1 MKINPLGEVS
11 YRLKLAVHYLK
22 DAEDAYRRGD
32 YRGTVVSS
40 QPSTENAAKAVIA
53 FFRIPSWSHD
63 PAPELRELLNEFLM
77 HTRELVEELA
87 DIAESLAPEHGRATY
102 GEPLRGLTPW
112 DIYNKEDA
120 DRALNS
126 ARRAT
131 ALSRRILKELGYVQG
146 TK

>member
-32 YRGTVVSS
+32 YRGTVASS
-40 QPSTENAAKAVIA
+40 QLSTENAAKAVIA

-63 PAPELRELLNEFLM
+63 PAPELRELLNEFPM

-126 ARRAT
+126 ARRAI
-131 ALSRRILKELGYVQG
+131 ALSRRILKELGYTQG
-146 TK
+146 AK

>member
-32 YRGTVVSS
+32 YRGTVASS
-40 QPSTENAAKAVIA
+40 QLSTENAAKAVIA

>member
-1 MKINPLGEVS
+1 MLIGV
-11 YRLKLAVHYLK
+11 
-22 DAEDAYRRGD
+22 GTI
-32 YRGTVVSS
+32 RGTVASS
-40 QPSTENAAKAVIA
+40 QLSTENAAKAVIA

>member
-32 YRGTVVSS
+32 YRGTVASS
-40 QPSTENAAKAVIA
+40 QLSTENAAKAVIA

-63 PAPELRELLNEFLM
+63 PAPELRELLNEFPV

-126 ARRAT
+126 ARRAI
-131 ALSRRILKELGYVQG
+131 ALSRRILKELGYIQG

>member
-1 MKINPLGEVS
+1 MLIGV
-11 YRLKLAVHYLK
+11 
-22 DAEDAYRRGD
+22 GTI
-32 YRGTVVSS
+32 RGTVASS
-40 QPSTENAAKAVIA
+40 QLSTENAAKAVIA

-120 DRALNS
+120 VRALNS

>member
-11 YRLKLAVHYLK
+11 YRLKLAMHYLK

-32 YRGTVVSS
+32 YRGTVASS
-40 QPSTENAAKAVIA
+40 QLSTENAAKAVIA